1 MIKQKIHIVDHPI
14 LYNILHEI
22 ENNLSFNIFY
32 YSNKN
37 KILNEFESNKI
48 DINKSLFL
56 TKKNS
61 SFLEKNLNVNKKQ
74 IFQISDGP
82 YDIYSLIEKINIQLI
97 KLRYDYQ
104 SKIFLKKYILDLN
117 SREISKDSKKL
128 KLTEKEIDTILFL
141 HNKKKP
147 QTIKVLLT
155 DVWGYMSN
163 IETHTV
169 ETHIYRLRKKILDIF
184 NDDNFILSHDDGY
197 LIE

>member
-1 MIKQKIHIVDHPI
+1 MVKQKIHIVDHPI

-82 YDIYSLIEKINIQLI
+82 YDIYNLIEKINIQLI

-141 HNKKKP
+141 HNKKTP

>member
-1 MIKQKIHIVDHPI
+1 MIKQKIHIIDYPI

-32 YSNKN
+32 YSDKN
-37 KILNEFESNKI
+37 TILKEFESNKI

-56 TKKNS
+56 TKKNDN
-61 SFLEKNLNVNKKQ
+61 FLGKILSIDRKQ
-74 IFQISDGP
+74 IFQIPGGP
-82 YDIYSLIEKINIQLI
+82 LDIYSLIEKINIQLI

-104 SKIFLKKYILDLN
+104 SKVFLKNYILDLN
-117 SREISKDSKKL
+117 SREINKDNKKL

-141 HNKKKP
+141 HNKKTP
-147 QTIKVLLT
+147 QRIKTLLT
-155 DVWGYMSN
+155 EVWGYMSD

-169 ETHIYRLRKKILDIF
+169 ETHIYRLRKKILNIF

-197 LIE
+197 LIK

>member
-82 YDIYSLIEKINIQLI
+82 YDIYNLIEKINIQLI

-104 SKIFLKKYILDLN
+104 SKIFF
-117 SREISKDSKKL
+117 
-128 KLTEKEIDTILFL
+128 EK
-141 HNKKKP
+141 
-147 QTIKVLLT
+147 
-155 DVWGYMSN
+155 
-163 IETHTV
+163 
-169 ETHIYRLRKKILDIF
+169 IYLRFKFKR
-184 NDDNFILSHDDGY
+184 N
-197 LIE
+197 